1 MKQRLRLLYHLQKNF
16 FVIDSVER
24 EQWFESLRY
33 NTLFLVKQGFSREEI
48 FYMPLTEIMDYLK
61 ILNEQN
67 EREIEEINNYSK
79 EQSTESNINDI
90 KMLGNSY

>member
-1 MKQRLRLLYHLQKNF
+1 
-16 FVIDSVER
+16 
-24 EQWFESLRY
+24 
-33 NTLFLVKQGFSREEI
+33 LVKQGFSREEI

-67 EREIEEINNYSK
+67 EREVEEINNYSK